1 MEIVTAVNRPYL
13 RLLDLWLA
21 QSRPYMPS
29 APHIICMDQAAVAHC
44 DERGD
49 VITIKASDER
59 TSTRDRH
66 TFWLH
71 RLRTVKQMV
80 DQGHEVLHS
89 DLDAFWLAPPTPLL
103 QSIQADLVFSIDMGI
118 PKNILDAWGFVLC
131 CGFFLA
137 RPTPAT
143 QKLFS
148 LWEKDT
154 ERIGDDQIAF
164 NRLIFDASPDWQSA
178 DEIAPGTKRAQLSL
192 GGQQLTIVVLP
203 LSRITRVVPFGLQGP
218 LVAHPWFERALFP
231 CYLEL
236 MELVLHKFGTLNP
249 KLPEQPSSS
258 SAEPESLDEC
268 SLGAVRM
275 INTVLRDEPATAAL
289 LTLRGAMYLRAEA
302 HELAQADLSRA
313 CTLEP
318 PTPALRIYL
327 AQALLGGGAAHEA
340 YRLLAPLVLNTNLEL
355 PTIRQAAL
363 LIRQANGR
371 SSEIHFLFKALQA
384 FGFGRAFGIAKTWL
398 FKRFS
403 GALAR

>member
-1 MEIVTAVNRPYL
+1 MEIVTAVNRPYI

-29 APHIICMDQAAVAHC
+29 TPHIICMDQAAVAHC
-44 DERGD
+44 DDRGD

-59 TSTRDRH
+59 MTTRDRH
-66 TFWLH
+66 SFWLH
-71 RLRTVKQMV
+71 RLRTVKQML
-80 DQGHEVLHS
+80 DQGREVLHS
-89 DLDAFWLAPPTPLL
+89 DLDAFWLASPIPLL

-131 CGFFLA
+131 SGFFLA

-154 ERIGDDQIAF
+154 ERIGGDQIAL
-164 NRLIFDASPDWQSA
+164 NRLLFDASPDWQRA
-178 DEIAPGTKRAQLSL
+178 DEIAPGTKRTQLII

-203 LSRITRVVPFGLQGP
+203 LSKITRVVPFGLQGP
-218 LVAHPWFERALFP
+218 LVAHPWFEQALFP

-249 KLPEQPSSS
+249 KLSEQPPLST
-258 SAEPESLDEC
+258 AEPKSLDEC
-268 SLGAVRM
+268 SLGTVRM
-275 INTVLRDEPATAAL
+275 INTLLRDEPTTAAL
-289 LTLRGAMYLRAEA
+289 LTLQGAMYLRAGA
-302 HELAQADLSRA
+302 HELAEADLSRA

-318 PTPALRIYL
+318 PTSALRIYL
-327 AQALLGGGAAHEA
+327 AQALLGGGSTHEA

-363 LIRQANGR
+363 LIRQAKGR

-384 FGFGRAFGIAKTWL
+384 FGFGHAFGIAKIWL